1 MSICSVTGA
10 KVEQQGMSGLF
21 YWPNRKGENVLQGK
35 NILTGQSTATANRQL
50 WGTPHLMTVTELC
63 NDPPP
68 CKDSAHLTATSCGK
82 EPSGSPCVEVNPHA
96 DNLYGHSGSAGAQRL
111 RGSGLSDCIQTR
123 TRLLLAKINVCTGCC
138 SSTE

>member
-63 NDPPP
+63 NDPPHARTVLILLQP
-68 CKDSAHLTATSCGK
+68 LAGRNHLGPPVWK
-82 EPSGSPCVEVNPHA
+82 
-96 DNLYGHSGSAGAQRL
+96 
-111 RGSGLSDCIQTR
+111 
-123 TRLLLAKINVCTGCC
+123 
-138 SSTE
+138 